1 VLGAKGTAAMSV
13 SASLK
18 LLPPNAGNQAGR
30 AFGRPRTVGSDVRCR
45 LLPAEHDAGTAAL
58 MVVLSWP
65 IDRLEGGRDAS
76 DEI

>member
-1 VLGAKGTAAMSV
+1 MRTPAWGFYFDKRGASIRAVGTGIA
-13 SASLK
+13 
-18 LLPPNAGNQAGR
+18 PG
-30 AFGRPRTVGSDVRCR
+30 DVRRR
-45 LLPAEHDAGTAAL
+45 LLPAEHSAGTAAL